1 MKTIDC
7 RAKRCPHP
15 VIETRKLLL
24 AEPGVPHRVLV
35 GDETARENVSRLA
48 TSLGYTIAVSETE
61 GGYALDLAPGMT
73 TAPAAESAAA
83 AQGKTVVFVSSD
95 TLGSGDDELGRILMK
110 NFIFTLTEFD
120 TAPDT
125 ILFVN
130 GGVRLTTAGSEVIE
144 ALEKLA
150 GKGADIASC
159 GLCLD
164 FFGLKEQLKVGRA
177 TNMFDTV
184 DTLQKAG
191 RIIRP

>member
-7 RAKRCPHP
+7 RSKRCPHP

-24 AEPGVPHRVLV
+24 AEPGVSQRVLV
-35 GDETARENVSRLA
+35 GDETSRENVSRLA
-48 TSLGYTIAVSETE
+48 ASLGYAISVNETE
-61 GGYALDLAPGMT
+61 GGYALDLTPSE
-73 TAPAAESAAA
+73 TAPAVAETAAP
-83 AQGKTVVFVSSD
+83 AQGKTVVFITSD

-120 TAPDT
+120 TAPDSV
-125 ILFVN
+125 LFVN
-130 GGVRLTTAGSEVIE
+130 GGVRLTTADSEVIE

-150 GKGADIASC
+150 DKGADIASC

-164 FFGLKEQLKVGRA
+164 FFGLKDQLKLGRA
-177 TNMFDTV
+177 TNMFDIV

-191 RIIRP
+191 RIIRT